1 MNLYYSPEDYDLTL
15 VGSIDWN
22 DEPYSF
28 DLTVVWKDKD
38 GNLYWASDSGCS
50 CPSPFEDF
58 SNKDDLNTGSL
69 QEFVNHINDIFER
82 RFPELQKISSR
93 MVDLVAKLV

>member
-1 MNLYYSPEDYDLTL
+1 MTVYYSPEDFDLTTI
-15 VGSIDWN
+15 GEISWD
-22 DEPYSF
+22 DEPYAF

-58 SNKDDLNTGSL
+58 TSKDQLETGNL
-69 QEFVNHINDIFER
+69 QDFIDYINR
-82 RFPELQKISSR
+82 RFEHRFPAVQKINGQ
-93 MVDLVAKLV
+93 MVSLVTKLI